1 MDGLSA
7 TVAERLQALIY
18 SERAVAYLQVD
29 AGLTLVGAGGHL
41 EAYGLADLRLGE
53 PAAEQ
58 AFFLEGLLPPVE
70 TPYVVP
76 SMELASGRAADL
88 HFFLDDDTLWV
99 VLLDVSTERDA
110 ARRMQQKA
118 YDMTLAQEREALFNR
133 RLEAA
138 NAALLATQRELE
150 ASREALV
157 CAHDQV
163 QAQAAELAVWN
174 KTLEERVSAQLA
186 EIERMARLKRFFA
199 PSLAELIVSSGNE
212 RILESHRRDIAVLF
226 CDLRGFTAFAESAE
240 PEEVMAL
247 LHDYHAALVPLIQAF
262 EGTLDR
268 FVGDGLIVYFNDPL
282 PCPNPVER
290 AVGLAVAMRDA
301 VAALAQ
307 TWRRHGYK
315 IGFGIGIAQGFATL
329 GQIGFEG
336 RFDYSAIGTVIN
348 AAARL
353 CEAAKDGQ
361 ILVTSR
367 IAAAVAEVADVEE
380 IGPLTLKGLSR
391 PLAVCNVEALKNDY
405 AKSASDIARG
415 DGADRSHPADVGLK
429 SAERACPS
437 T

>member
-1 MDGLSA
+1 MEGLPA
-7 TVAERLQALIY
+7 TVAEELQALTY
-18 SERAVAYLQVD
+18 RERAVAYLQVGAD
-29 AGLTLVGAGGHL
+29 LTLVGAGGHL
-41 EAYGLADLRLGE
+41 EAYGLAGLRLGE

-70 TPYVVP
+70 TPYIVP
-76 SMELASGRAADL
+76 SMELASGRVADL
-88 HFFLDDDTLWV
+88 NFILQDDTLWV
-99 VLLDVSTERDA
+99 VLLDVSAERDA

-118 YDMTLAQEREALFNR
+118 YDMTLAQEREALLNQ
-133 RLEAA
+133 RLEAT

-150 ASREALV
+150 AS
-157 CAHDQV
+157 HDQV

-174 KTLEERVSAQLA
+174 KTLEERVSAQLG

-212 RILESHRRDIAVLF
+212 RILESHRRDIAVIF

-240 PEEVMAL
+240 PEEVMTV
-247 LHDYHAALVPLIQAF
+247 LHDYHAALVPLIETF

-268 FVGDGLIVYFNDPL
+268 FVGDGLIIYFNDPL
-282 PCPNPVER
+282 PCPNPAER

-301 VAALAQ
+301 VATLARN
-307 TWRRHGYK
+307 WRRHDYQ

-348 AAARL
+348 TAARL
-353 CEAAKDGQ
+353 CDVAKDGQ

-367 IAAAVAEVADVEE
+367 IAAAVAEVADVRE
-380 IGPLTLKGLSR
+380 IGPLTFKGLSR
-391 PLAVCNVEALKNDY
+391 PLAVCNVEALKV
-405 AKSASDIARG
+405 A
-415 DGADRSHPADVGLK
+415 
-429 SAERACPS
+429 
-437 T
+437 

>member
-1 MDGLSA
+1 MEGLPA
-7 TVAERLQALIY
+7 TVAEQLQALTY
-18 SERAVAYLQVD
+18 RERAVAYLQVD

-76 SMELASGRAADL
+76 SLELASGRVADL
-88 HFFLDDDTLWV
+88 HLFLDADTVWV

-118 YDMTLAQEREALFNR
+118 YDMTLAQEREALLNR

-157 CAHDQV
+157 RAHDQV

-174 KTLEERVSAQLA
+174 KTLEERVAAQLV
-186 EIERMARLKRFFA
+186 EIERMARLKRFFP

-282 PCPNPVER
+282 PCPNPIER
-290 AVGLAVAMRDA
+290 AVDLAVAMRGA
-301 VAALAQ
+301 MAALAQ
-307 TWRRHGYK
+307 TWRRHGDQ

-348 AAARL
+348 TAARL

-367 IAAAVAEVADVEE
+367 IAAAVAEMADVRE

-391 PLAVCNVEALKNDY
+391 PLAVCNVEALKV
-405 AKSASDIARG
+405 A
-415 DGADRSHPADVGLK
+415 
-429 SAERACPS
+429 
-437 T
+437 

>member
-1 MDGLSA
+1 MEGLPAS
-7 TVAERLQALIY
+7 VAEELHALTY
-18 SERAVAYLQVD
+18 RERAVAYLQVD
-29 AGLTLVGAGGHL
+29 DGLTLVGAGGHL
-41 EAYGLADLRLGE
+41 EAYGLAGLRVGE

-70 TPYVVP
+70 TPYLVP
-76 SMELASGRAADL
+76 SIELASGRAADL
-88 HFFLDDDTLWV
+88 HFFLDADTLWV

-118 YDMTLAQEREALFNR
+118 YDMTLAQEREAKLNR

-138 NAALLATQRELE
+138 NAALLAAHRELE
-150 ASREALV
+150 ASSEALV
-157 CAHDQV
+157 RAHDRVQV
-163 QAQAAELAVWN
+163 QAAELAAWN
-174 KTLEERVSAQLA
+174 QTLEERVAAQLT

-199 PSLAELIVSSGNE
+199 PSLAELIVSSGSE

-247 LHDYHAALVPLIQAF
+247 LHDYHAALVPLILAF

-282 PCPNPVER
+282 PCPNPAER

-301 VAALAQ
+301 VGALALN
-307 TWRRHGYK
+307 WRRHDYQV
-315 IGFGIGIAQGFATL
+315 GFGIGIAQGFATL

-348 AAARL
+348 TAARL
-353 CEAAKDGQ
+353 CDVAKDGQ

-367 IAAAVAEVADVEE
+367 IAAAVAEVADVSEV
-380 IGPLTLKGLSR
+380 GPLTFKGLSR
-391 PLAVCNVEALKNDY
+391 PLAVCNVEALKIN
-405 AKSASDIARG
+405 
-415 DGADRSHPADVGLK
+415 
-429 SAERACPS
+429 
-437 T
+437 

>member
-1 MDGLSA
+1 MEGLPA
-7 TVAERLQALIY
+7 TVAEQLQALTY
-18 SERAVAYLQVD
+18 RERAVAYLQVD
-29 AGLTLVGAGGHL
+29 AELTLVCAGGNL
-41 EAYGLADLRLGE
+41 EAYGLSALCLGE

-76 SMELASGRAADL
+76 SMELASGRVADL
-88 HFFLDDDTLWV
+88 HFFLDDDTWWV
-99 VLLDVSTERDA
+99 VLLDVSAERDA

-118 YDMTLAQEREALFNR
+118 YDMTLAQEREAQLNR

-157 CAHDQV
+157 RAHDQV
-163 QAQAAELAVWN
+163 QAQAAELAGWN
-174 KTLEERVSAQLA
+174 KTLEERVSAQLV
-186 EIERMARLKRFFA
+186 EIERMARLKQFFA

-212 RILESHRRDIAVLF
+212 RMLESHRRDIAVLF

-282 PCPNPVER
+282 PCPNPAER
-290 AVGLAVAMRDA
+290 AIGLAVAMRGA
-301 VAALAQ
+301 VAALAKN
-307 TWRRHGYK
+307 WRRHDYQ
-315 IGFGIGIAQGFATL
+315 IGFGIGVAQGFATL

-348 AAARL
+348 TAARL

-367 IAAAVAEVADVEE
+367 IAAAVAEAADVRE

-391 PLAVCNVEALKNDY
+391 PVAVCNVEALKV
-405 AKSASDIARG
+405 A
-415 DGADRSHPADVGLK
+415 
-429 SAERACPS
+429 
-437 T
+437 

>member
-1 MDGLSA
+1 MEGLPA
-7 TVAERLQALIY
+7 TVAEELRALTY
-18 SERAVAYLQVD
+18 RERAVAYLQVAAD
-29 AGLTLVGAGGHL
+29 LTLVGAGGHI
-41 EAYGLADLRLGE
+41 EAYGLADLRVGE
-53 PAAEQ
+53 PAVEQ

-70 TPYVVP
+70 TPCVVP
-76 SMELASGRAADL
+76 SMELTSGRVADL
-88 HFFLDDDTLWV
+88 HFILHDDALWV
-99 VLLDVSTERDA
+99 VLLDVSAERDA

-118 YDMTLAQEREALFNR
+118 YDMTLAQEREALLNR

-138 NAALLATQRELE
+138 NAALLAAQRELE
-150 ASREALV
+150 ASRDALAR
-157 CAHDQV
+157 AHEQV
-163 QAQAAELAVWN
+163 KAQAAELAVWN
-174 KTLEERVSAQLA
+174 KALEERVSSQLA

-199 PSLAELIVSSGNE
+199 PALAELIVSSGNE

-282 PCPNPVER
+282 PCPNPAER
-290 AVGLAVAMRDA
+290 AIGLAVAMRDA

-307 TWRRHGYK
+307 NWRRHDYQV
-315 IGFGIGIAQGFATL
+315 GFGIGIAQGFATL

-348 AAARL
+348 TAARL
-353 CEAAKDGQ
+353 CETAKDGQ

-367 IAAAVAEVADVEE
+367 VAAAVAEVAEVKE
-380 IGPLTLKGLSR
+380 IGPLTFKGLSR
-391 PLAVCNVEALKNDY
+391 PLVVSNLEALK
-405 AKSASDIARG
+405 
-415 DGADRSHPADVGLK
+415 V
-429 SAERACPS
+429 